1 MTTRVANRAAG
12 RVTGWPAVALIAFAF
27 VVAMTGTTVP
37 TPLYPLYQR
46 TFGFGELLTT
56 VVFATYAVGVVA
68 ALLLVGGWSDRLGR
82 KPMLRAGLALSAV
95 AAIVFVV
102 ADSTALLFLG
112 RLLSGLSAGIF
123 TGTAT
128 ATLVDVAPEN
138 GKTKAGLV
146 AASANMGGLGL
157 GPVLAGVLAQYAPDP
172 LGLTY
177 LVDVALVVLAA
188 VAVELVAEPLERTG
202 RVRLRLQRLA
212 VPAEIRL
219 VFVRASI
226 AGFAGFAVL
235 GLFTAVSSAFL
246 GTVLHDDNRAVV
258 GAVVLALF
266 VASTA
271 GQLLTTRMSDR
282 LALIVGCAGLIAGML
297 LVGSSLAARSLPLLV
312 AGAAVA
318 GLGQGMGFRAGL
330 TALTIAG
337 PGDRRG
343 EITSTYFF
351 VLYIGITVP
360 VIGVGAAA
368 SAFGLVRAGMVFA
381 GGVAVLAAIALA
393 LLTRRTRA

>member
-226 AGFAGFAVL
+226 AGFAVL